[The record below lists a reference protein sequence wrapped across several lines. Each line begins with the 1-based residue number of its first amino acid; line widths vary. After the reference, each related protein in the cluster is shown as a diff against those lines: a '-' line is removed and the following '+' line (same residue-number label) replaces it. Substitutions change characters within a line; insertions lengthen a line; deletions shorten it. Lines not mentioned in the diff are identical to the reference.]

1 MPIPRKLPKT
11 QLDRVKG
18 LEEVLDI
25 YASAGN
31 LRKAKLALNE
41 LKEILR
47 KYDHDARIMH
57 GYLKLYE
64 AALESWDLNTAKRGF
79 QFVRN
84 NTNKKTRIYLEATTL
99 LAIAHLRDQDLV
111 GAEPLMASALRN
123 EYVIKS
129 EAKRTQFRREVIER
143 FDQEG
148 ALAALGQ
155 AHPELQSEAQI
166 HQDAIKLLKEGKNED
181 ELQEIIGKQT
191 PQSVKDFLLKVDA
204 MSKNLLPHET
214 RLLLPGPKEI
224 IKNKQVGKVIFNGVR
239 RKLYRY
245 ICKEDSEIYQA
256 WLHGGIETILSKGYI
271 ASAVVGAMADIRIGA
286 SAVAVGVSA
295 MLMKLGVA
303 NFCEK
308 NQPISLMGLRG
319 KRSNDRRKG
328 VGDK

>member
-1 MPIPRKLPKT
+1 MPRPIRIPDQKLA
-11 QLDRVKG
+11 RVKE
-18 LEEVLDI
+18 LEVVLEK

-31 LRKAKLALNE
+31 LKKAKIALDE
-41 LKEILR
+41 LKGILG
-47 KYDHDARIMH
+47 KYHHDARIMQ

-64 AALESWDLNTAKRGF
+64 AALESWDLNLAKRGF

-84 NTNKKTRIYLEATTL
+84 NTNRKTRTYLEATTL

-111 GAEPLMASALRN
+111 GAEPLMASALRD
-123 EYVIKS
+123 EHVIAS
-129 EAKRTQFRREVIER
+129 ESMRAAYRREVIER

-155 AHPELQSEAQI
+155 AHPELQNEAQI
-166 HQDAIKLLKEGKNED
+166 HHDAIKLLREGKNED
-181 ELQEIIGKQT
+181 ELQELIGNQT
-191 PQSVKDFLLKVDA
+191 PQSVKDFLLKVDT
-204 MSKNLLPHET
+204 MSKNLLPHEE
-214 RLLLPGPKEI
+214 RLLLPSPKDV
-224 IKNKQVGKVIFNGVR
+224 IKNKQVGGIIFNGMR

-245 ICKEDSEIYQA
+245 VCKEDSDVYQA
-256 WLHGGIETILSKGYI
+256 WLQGGLDTILSKGYI

-308 NQPISLMGLRG
+308 NRPISLMSLRG
-319 KRSNDRRKG
+319 KRSNNSAKPTQ
-328 VGDK
+328 